1 MFMQY
6 TKHISIFESNGHS
19 IISVDDYE
27 LFDYLDDFFV
37 EKEIILE
44 FITKEINQQGVEI
57 HSLHFKTGI
66 KPQFILQQL
75 AEIPADEI
83 ERIYALNN

>member
-1 MFMQY
+1 MEY
-6 TKHISIFESNGHS
+6 TKHISILESNGHS

-27 LFDYLDDFFV
+27 LFDYLDDFFAG
-37 EKEIILE
+37 KEIIE
-44 FITKEINQQGVEI
+44 EYITKEVNQQGIEI
-57 HSLHFKTGI
+57 HSPYFKAGI